1 MSRIFWD
8 TNLFIYLLEDFG
20 TLSERMAELRNR
32 MVSRNDQLYT
42 STLTVGE
49 ILVKPRGVNDET
61 GIQRL
66 IETLNSLAILVPF
79 DQEVAQIYAS
89 VRQDRSIKAPDA
101 IQLACA
107 AAAQVDLFITNDNRL
122 SRKSIPGIHF
132 LASLDNSYL

>member
-1 MSRIFWD
+1 MSRILWD

-49 ILVKPRGVNDET
+49 ILVKPRGVNDEA

-107 AAAQVDLFITNDNRL
+107 AAAQVDLFITNDSRL
-122 SRKSIPGIHF
+122 SRKSVPGIHF
-132 LASLDNSYL
+132 LKSLDNAYL